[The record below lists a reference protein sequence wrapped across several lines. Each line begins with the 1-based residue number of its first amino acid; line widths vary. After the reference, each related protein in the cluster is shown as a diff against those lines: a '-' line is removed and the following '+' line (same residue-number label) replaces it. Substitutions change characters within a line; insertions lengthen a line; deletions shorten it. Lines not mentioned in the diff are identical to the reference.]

1 MKNFNGALEEV
12 NQLEMEK
19 TMQWLTTETPYRLA
33 GSQMQKKAAEYVS
46 ERMRAYGLETELEE
60 FYAYNSD
67 PISSE
72 VCIVKPYFEKIDSL
86 PCAHIKSTVPEGEE
100 IDLVY
105 VNDGSPKQY
114 EGKDVKGKFVLV
126 EVSYAPPVPEK
137 ARIAYEMGAA
147 GIMCM
152 NWGNDEEVICH
163 RALKGVWGNPT
174 EETFPKI
181 PDIIGVGVTRNAG
194 LKLKK
199 LCLSGE
205 RVRIKV
211 KACATRQWSKV
222 QQPFG
227 RLKGNGKS
235 DDFLLVCSHLDA
247 WKPGVTCNAT
257 GNATTLEICRILS
270 KHRELLDRDVY
281 FVFWSGHE
289 IAEAAGSTWFIDN
302 HWDLLNKHCVSYMH
316 IDSTGVKDTKI
327 QEIKASKEL
336 LNFSVDNYR
345 EVEGDKPIRAMA
357 LKKIGDQSFMGI
369 GIPSVTQRIS
379 FSAEDM
385 EKAHGATLGW
395 WNHTCEDSLD
405 KCDRDILVRDT
416 KITLRLILALAEE
429 VLLPYEFDQKF
440 DELQDAA
447 EVLKQDYAEY
457 FCLDD
462 LIANIQAAKE
472 AVVKIQ
478 CRKDDYMEEERAELY
493 NRFVMQVCR
502 SMMNVYMTYADKF
515 EQDSY
520 GYSKLSEP
528 IPLLADLKRLPT
540 LNRDSLH
547 YGMIHTQLMK
557 NKNRILD
564 GLQQIQQLAAVT
576 KTALEK

>member
-67 PISSE
+67 PILSE

-100 IDLVY
+100 FDLVY

-174 EETFPKI
+174 EETFPRI

-211 KACATRQWSKV
+211 KACATRQYIYA
-222 QQPFG
+222 
-227 RLKGNGKS
+227 GN
-235 DDFLLVCSHLDA
+235 D
-247 WKPGVTCNAT
+247 
-257 GNATTLEICRILS
+257 
-270 KHRELLDRDVY
+270 
-281 FVFWSGHE
+281 
-289 IAEAAGSTWFIDN
+289 AEAG
-302 HWDLLNKHCVSYMH
+302 
-316 IDSTGVKDTKI
+316 
-327 QEIKASKEL
+327 
-336 LNFSVDNYR
+336 
-345 EVEGDKPIRAMA
+345 
-357 LKKIGDQSFMGI
+357 
-369 GIPSVTQRIS
+369 
-379 FSAEDM
+379 
-385 EKAHGATLGW
+385 
-395 WNHTCEDSLD
+395 
-405 KCDRDILVRDT
+405 
-416 KITLRLILALAEE
+416 
-429 VLLPYEFDQKF
+429 
-440 DELQDAA
+440 
-447 EVLKQDYAEY
+447 
-457 FCLDD
+457 
-462 LIANIQAAKE
+462 
-472 AVVKIQ
+472 
-478 CRKDDYMEEERAELY
+478 
-493 NRFVMQVCR
+493 
-502 SMMNVYMTYADKF
+502 
-515 EQDSY
+515 SY
-520 GYSKLSEP
+520 GDRRNRTRVPDGYRNGRTDAKARR
-528 IPLLADLKRLPT
+528 IPCTDDDAVRRHSFLK
-540 LNRDSLH
+540 
-547 YGMIHTQLMK
+547 
-557 NKNRILD
+557 
-564 GLQQIQQLAAVT
+564 
-576 KTALEK
+576 